1 MTSVTIPNS
10 VTSIGYFI
18 FRGCSGLTS
27 VTIPESVTTIGYYAF
42 AGCSSLPSISLPNSV
57 EYIEIGAFH
66 SCSSLTSV
74 TIPNNVSGIDNS
86 AFYKCTKLSSVTFGN
101 RLGYIGDEAFR
112 GCSGLTSITIPK
124 SVSIIGEDAF
134 RLCTGLT
141 SIVVESGNTVY
152 DSRND
157 CNALIETATNT
168 LIKGCMN
175 TVIIPNSVTSIG
187 KNAFQGCIGLP
198 SITIPNSVTSIG
210 NNVFNGCS
218 GLLSVTIPN
227 SVTAIGNSA
236 FYNCSSL
243 TSIIIG
249 NSVTTIGSSAFS
261 NCSSLAD
268 VYCKAQNVPD
278 TPSNEFEG
286 SNIENATL
294 HVPDGS
300 ISAYQ
305 AERPWCDFKS
315 IVAIDES
322 SGFNSMTTL
331 PILVQN
337 NGGVVSIQGADDL
350 TPISV
355 YNINGT
361 LLGSDVS
368 HHGTATISTS
378 LQPGSVAIVK
388 IGDKSVKTVI
398 R

>member
-1 MTSVTIPNS
+1 
-10 VTSIGYFI
+10 
-18 FRGCSGLTS
+18 
-27 VTIPESVTTIGYYAF
+27 
-42 AGCSSLPSISLPNSV
+42 
-57 EYIEIGAFH
+57 
-66 SCSSLTSV
+66 
-74 TIPNNVSGIDNS
+74 
-86 AFYKCTKLSSVTFGN
+86 
-101 RLGYIGDEAFR
+101 
-112 GCSGLTSITIPK
+112 
-124 SVSIIGEDAF
+124 
-134 RLCTGLT
+134 
-141 SIVVESGNTVY
+141 
-152 DSRND
+152 
-157 CNALIETATNT
+157 
-168 LIKGCMN
+168 
-175 TVIIPNSVTSIG
+175 
-187 KNAFQGCIGLP
+187 
-198 SITIPNSVTSIG
+198 
-210 NNVFNGCS
+210 
-218 GLLSVTIPN
+218 
-227 SVTAIGNSA
+227 
-236 FYNCSSL
+236 
-243 TSIIIG
+243 
-249 NSVTTIGSSAFS
+249 VTTIGSSAFS

-305 AERPWCDFKS
+305 AKRPWCDFKS

-337 NGGVVSIQGADDL
+337 NGGVVSIQGTDDL

-398 R
+398 M